1 MLASFIP
8 LLLGTLISY
17 YHVQKIIESDATKNL
32 QSISKEYG
40 LSLFSRLK
48 IAKDTLTNNAKNLLD
63 KNNLSIIQNNVSPYF
78 SAISINRNGFDQQVL
93 WGEIDNT
100 IYNEKVDSYS
110 RIIAI
115 KNSNRKQ
122 SIYIA
127 LNNGIYGKVNSK
139 YLWDST
145 SILDEAQLCV
155 TTVNNGTLFCSHEV
169 SQSHLEEINKVVLSK
184 KSRILTSVNE
194 NTISTFWSL
203 FMDHEFNIDDWIII
217 ASQDADIT
225 SEREKEYRNLF
236 FPLILFSLL
245 LVVFLSSIII
255 RKKLDIINKLIEG
268 TRKISDNNFDSLV
281 DIKSDDEFG
290 ELATSFN
297 KMANGLKSINN
308 EYQRFYEIDQI
319 ILASSD
325 SETIITSIGSCLYTI
340 LEFESLI
347 FVNHKNN
354 LKPLDEFYC
363 YRPNKEVCDGF
374 AEPTKSHIENIIKL
388 NKIILDEDEISYIN
402 ESLEETKKHNQI
414 KIVKL
419 NTVYI
424 KSLQSRFSKDEKIAC
439 IIPISYDSEH
449 WTYIIATLKD
459 QRVNKFIKT
468 KLINFSNRI
477 SVAFQALNRESILR
491 YRADHD
497 RLTHLPNRS
506 QIITLYNKQLLKIN
520 TQNIDID
527 TKNSGFALIFID
539 LDRFKQVNDNYGHI
553 TGDKLLKEFTLR
565 IQNILN
571 TNSYFSRLSGDEFVI
586 ITHSIE
592 LELLPDAVNNVCKAL
607 IKAIQQPFN
616 IGNNVLTIGSSIGVS
631 LIPEDSRSFEDSL
644 RYADI
649 AMYFAKNNGG
659 NQYTFY
665 EEGMSENLLKQSLL
679 EEDLVTAIEQR
690 EIEAHYQVKVDAKNE
705 RIVGFE
711 SLFRWTHKTYG
722 FISPLIAIEMAEK
735 TGAIHKLGEVM
746 FELSLAQWQEWRA
759 KGYETGTISIN
770 ISAIQLV
777 KDGFIDFITET
788 VERFPLIN
796 YAMIELEVTESVMI
810 KDTKKSL
817 AALNK
822 IRELGIKIAIDDFG
836 TGYSSLSYLLDI
848 PATTLKI
855 DRSFVMKIE
864 KDKNALALLTS
875 LISLGKSMN
884 YEIVAE
890 GVETRQQAKFLEDC
904 HTDVL
909 QGYLFSKPLPAK
921 LVEQRF
927 FNNVAPLI
935 NIKNN

>member
-1 MLASFIP
+1 MFFFVLASFIP
-8 LLLGTLISY
+8 LLLGSLISY
-17 YHVQKIIESDATKNL
+17 YHVQKIIELDATKNL

-48 IAKDTLTNNAKNLLD
+48 LAKDTLTNNTKNLLD
-63 KNNLSIIQNNVSPYF
+63 ENNLSIIHNISPYF
-78 SAISINRNGFDQQVL
+78 SAISINRNGFDQQLL

-100 IYNEKVDSYS
+100 VYNEKVDSYS
-110 RIIAI
+110 RIIAV
-115 KNSNRKQ
+115 KNSNRNQ

-139 YLWDST
+139 YLWNST
-145 SILDEAQLCV
+145 SIIDEARLCV
-155 TTVNNGTLFCSHEV
+155 TTINTGTLFCSHEV
-169 SQSHLEEINKVVLSK
+169 SQSHLEEINKVVVSK
-184 KSRILTSVNE
+184 KARILTSTNE
-194 NTISTFWSL
+194 NTISTFWPL

-217 ASQDADIT
+217 ASQDAHIT
-225 SEREKEYRNLF
+225 SKREKEYRNLF
-236 FPLILFSLL
+236 FLLILFSLL
-245 LVVFLSSIII
+245 LVVLLSSIII
-255 RKKLDIINKLIEG
+255 RKKLDVINKLIVS
-268 TRKISDNNFDSLV
+268 TREISDNNFDSLV

-297 KMANGLKSINN
+297 KMANDLKSINN

-347 FVNHKNN
+347 FVNHKNH

-363 YRPNKEVCDGF
+363 FRPNKNFCDGF
-374 AEPTKSHIENIIKL
+374 AEPTKSHTNNITEL

-402 ESLEETKKHNQI
+402 ESLKETKNRIQI
-414 KIVKL
+414 KIV
-419 NTVYI
+419 NI
-424 KSLQSRFSKDEKIAC
+424 KSLQSRFSKDEKFAC
-439 IIPISYDSEH
+439 IIPISYNSEH
-449 WTYIIATLKD
+449 WTYFIATLKD
-459 QRVNKFIKT
+459 QRVDKFIKT

-506 QIITLYNKQLLKIN
+506 QIITLYNKQLLKIS
-520 TQNIDID
+520 TGNIGTD
-527 TKNSGFALIFID
+527 TKNTGFALIFID
-539 LDRFKQVNDNYGHI
+539 LDRFKQINDNYGHLN
-553 TGDKLLKEFTLR
+553 GDKLLKEFTLR
-565 IQNILN
+565 IKNILN
-571 TNSYFSRLSGDEFVI
+571 DNAYFSRLSGDEFI
-586 ITHSIE
+586 IVTHLIE
-592 LELLPDAVNNVCKAL
+592 LELLPDTINNFCKVL
-607 IKAIQQPFN
+607 IKTIQQPFN
-616 IGNNVLTIGSSIGVS
+616 IGNNVLTIGSSVGVS

-679 EEDLVTAIEQR
+679 EEDLITAIEQR
-690 EIEAHYQVKVDAKNE
+690 DIEAHYQVKVDAKSE

-788 VERFPLIN
+788 VERFPLVN

-810 KDTKKSL
+810 KDTQKSL
-817 AALNK
+817 TVLNK

-864 KDKNALALLTS
+864 KDENALALLTS

-890 GVETRQQAKFLEDC
+890 GVETKQQAKFLEDC

-927 FNNVAPLI
+927 FNNAALL
-935 NIKNN
+935 NFSNKS